1 VAVGLLV
8 GFAYWFVF
16 ALTTAGGRSGAIDPA
31 LAAWAPNVIFATV
44 GLELFKL
51 RDV

>member
-1 VAVGLLV
+1 VAVGLLL

-16 ALTTAGGRSGAIDPA
+16 AVSTAGGRGETLSPA
-31 LAAWAPNVIFATV
+31 VAAWAPNALFATV
-44 GLELFKL
+44 GLALFKL